1 MFMFHVRNIAA
12 TKKIL
17 HGFCIKNLNPTDLYT
32 VYDFLILFQF
42 HQTLLRDQATKL
54 LSKEQKSYLTVQQLG
69 TLILTCHGLRM
80 ERLWQ
85 KATL

>member
-1 MFMFHVRNIAA
+1 MFHVRNIAT

-17 HGFCIKNLNPTDLYT
+17 HGLCIKNLNPTDLNT
-32 VYDFLILFQF
+32 VYDFFILFQF

-54 LSKEQKSYLTVQQLG
+54 LSKEKKSYLTVQQLG
-69 TLILTCHGLRM
+69 TLILTCHGLRV

-85 KATL
+85 KAAL